1 MRKLVLLVAVALAVS
16 PSYGLEPRAMFS
28 SLGAPVSQDLVGDFQ
43 GTLKLPTTSLRIV
56 IKFSKGEK
64 GLAARF
70 FFIDQPTAPPM
81 NASSA
86 SLDGRVVKL
95 AIELIGG
102 TYTGTLNPDGN
113 AIAGNWTQAGTT
125 LPLDLVRATKET
137 AWEIPAAPA
146 PPKQMAA
153 EADPSFDIATI
164 KPGDP
169 GVTSMQGL
177 GINGRNFRTKGSSLS
192 DLMCF
197 AYNVQM
203 KQIIGAPDWMNT
215 TRYDMDAL
223 PDTEG
228 VPSLLQARSM
238 VRKLL
243 ADRFK
248 LTTHPEK
255 RDINAF
261 VLSVAKGGPKL
272 TETEVKGPGPGLG
285 LVPTPGGLTLILR
298 KGTLADL
305 ASFMQSLV
313 LDRPVVDQTGLTAK
327 YDLSIK
333 FMPDDSQFNGHPPP
347 VTKSDTVEAF
357 PSLFEAMQQQIGLKL
372 EPQKTAVDVLAIDH
386 VEKPSAN

>member
-1 MRKLVLLVAVALAVS
+1 
-16 PSYGLEPRAMFS
+16 
-28 SLGAPVSQDLVGDFQ
+28 
-43 GTLKLPTTSLRIV
+43 
-56 IKFSKGEK
+56 
-64 GLAARF
+64 
-70 FFIDQPTAPPM
+70 M
-81 NASSA
+81 NASSV
-86 SLDGRVVKL
+86 SQEGRVVKF

-102 TYTGTLNPDGN
+102 SYTGTLNPESSL
-113 AIAGNWTQAGTT
+113 IAGAWTQAGST

-137 AWEIPAAPA
+137 AWEIPPAPA

-153 EADPSFDIATI
+153 DADPSFDVATI
-164 KPGDP
+164 KPSDP
-169 GVTSMQGL
+169 AISSMQGL
-177 GINGRNFRTKGSSLS
+177 GINGRNFRTKASSLG

-203 KQIIGAPDWMNT
+203 KQIVGAPDWMNT
-215 TRYDMDAL
+215 TRYDIDAL

-228 VPSLLQARSM
+228 VPNIVQARAM

-255 RDINAF
+255 RDMNAF
-261 VLSVAKGGPKL
+261 VLSVAKGGPRL

-285 LVPTPGGLTLILR
+285 VVPSSGGLTLILR
-298 KGTLADL
+298 KGTMADL

-327 YDLSIK
+327 YDLTIK
-333 FMPDDSQFNGHPPP
+333 FMPDDSQFNSHPPP
-347 VTKSDTVEAF
+347 VTKSDSVEAY
-357 PSLFEAMQQQIGLKL
+357 PALFEAMQQQNGLRL
-372 EPQKTAVDVLAIDH
+372 EPQKTAVVVVAIDH